1 MPTSHPSSSR
11 DARSNSSLPPAP
23 PHVSPMVR
31 HRTWAVEQGLL
42 TPKGA
47 AEGYVILK
55 PCQLVGTLWP
65 TLLTLNHAG
74 TRLDAR
80 TLRRLH
86 SEAFVTAA
94 IALVRQVQ
102 DVQRLLK
109 DLARQAAHLVQGRLP
124 AGEHPPASAVD
135 SQLPDDLVS
144 ADLLMADGA
153 LRLEDDGGGD
163 EAPAVQESA

>member
-1 MPTSHPSSSR
+1 MPKSR
-11 DARSNSSLPPAP
+11 DARSNGPLPSTS
-23 PHVSPMVR
+23 PHVSPLAR
-31 HRTWAVEQGLL
+31 HRAWAVEQGLL
-42 TPKGA
+42 TPRGA
-47 AEGYVILK
+47 AEGYVLLK

-94 IALVRQVQ
+94 VALVRQVQ
-102 DVQRLLK
+102 DVQRCLK

-124 AGEHPPASAVD
+124 AGEPPPASAVD
-135 SQLPDDLVS
+135 SPLPDDLVS
-144 ADLLMADGA
+144 ADLLLADGA
-153 LRLEDDGGGD
+153 LRLEDDGGND
-163 EAPAVQESA
+163 AAPAGQESA